1 MLNKKTQ
8 KKVFYC
14 KKKIITYLKLCAYAQ
29 QELKL
34 KKIWEDAIAFMH
46 LILRIFHKIKSKT
59 FILNLDKFQFRTI
72 LIT

>member
-34 KKIWEDAIAFMH
+34 KKNMGRRYCIYAFNFKN
-46 LILRIFHKIKSKT
+46 LSQSFSFNKNYSKSNRKLL
-59 FILNLDKFQFRTI
+59 F
-72 LIT
+72 